1 MSLTGACQ
9 YRGLVLY
16 FDYVC
21 HTVKGTLKRLEKER
35 SKNPTDDQN
44 IIHGICTLSDSV
56 FHIIQSSVIA
66 GHSYF
71 HAHSSPIGLQG
82 G

>member
-21 HTVKGTLKRLEKER
+21 HIVKGTLKRLEKER

-44 IIHGICTLSDSV
+44 NYYGQDAEQSDSSGP
-56 FHIIQSSVIA
+56 ILPIMMIA
-66 GHSYF
+66 NRSLELMKGSR
-71 HAHSSPIGLQG
+71 SPQN
-82 G
+82 